1 MQICVCELCVC
12 VKRKMIKLRQ
22 NSRNYLESAKSP
34 KSKKREPYSKFPSPN
49 VMCDFVFPI
58 FNLLISV
65 GETEYQSN
73 GSSTHLKLLLVSMLE
88 AGMRQ
93 RGSSS
98 GVTVLVPTKW
108 HLDSSTSSPRHPLV
122 RYCMS
127 ADMCSM
133 RVEAFG
139 MYSHYVGSDPNVMP
153 HPSEIFIV

>member
-1 MQICVCELCVC
+1 
-12 VKRKMIKLRQ
+12 
-22 NSRNYLESAKSP
+22 
-34 KSKKREPYSKFPSPN
+34 
-49 VMCDFVFPI
+49 MCDCVFPI

-153 HPSEIFIV
+153 HPSEIFIVSTGYNTAILQIAGPETCTSSWSRYIYLIRAPAKNKFEI

>member
-12 VKRKMIKLRQ
+12 MKRKMIKLRQ

-34 KSKKREPYSKFPSPN
+34 KSKKWEPYSKFPSPN

-98 GVTVLVPTKW
+98 SGVTVLVPTKW
-108 HLDSSTSSPRHPLV
+108 HLDSSTSSPRHPLF

-139 MYSHYVGSDPNVMP
+139 MYSHYVGS
-153 HPSEIFIV
+153 

>member
-1 MQICVCELCVC
+1 MRVCET
-12 VKRKMIKLRQ
+12 KNDQ
-22 NSRNYLESAKSP
+22 TSP
-34 KSKKREPYSKFPSPN
+34 KFEELSRECEIAEIKETGTIFKSPSPN
-49 VMCDFVFPI
+49 VMCDCVFPI

-108 HLDSSTSSPRHPLV
+108 HLDSSTSSPRHPLF
-122 RYCMS
+122 RYCVS

-133 RVEAFG
+133 RVETFG